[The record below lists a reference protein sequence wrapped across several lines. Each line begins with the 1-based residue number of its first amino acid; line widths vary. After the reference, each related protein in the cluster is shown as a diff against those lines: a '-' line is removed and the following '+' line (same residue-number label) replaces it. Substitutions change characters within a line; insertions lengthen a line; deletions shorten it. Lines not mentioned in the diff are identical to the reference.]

1 MITPSKIYTKAD
13 QKYIPYLQALAQ
25 GEPFIRIEIT
35 GDKTYTK
42 TSLSEF
48 EKEILSITSQSK
60 EKNGFGYTIDF
71 QTVKTKY
78 LGTQDLPAAIYF
90 DTEYDFLKYLG
101 KTNEAELFRTD
112 SHKISASFPALTEW
126 IAQKPSKVVQNQ
138 GKWDNILRVCDYF
151 VANPA
156 PNMYIREL
164 PIAVHTKFVEQ
175 NQSII
180 RELLDILIADTI
192 NQEETQFEKR
202 FNLKYSQPQIRFKI
216 LDTELSNQYFSGLTD
231 MAIPVNDFEQLT
243 LPVER
248 VIIVENKTT
257 LYTALTLPAML
268 RTIAVFGS
276 GYGVS
281 NLRNA
286 TWLTNT
292 TILYWGDIDVQG
304 FEILSQFRSHFPH
317 TQSILM
323 DQQCFAQFSDNERG
337 TPTNNSI
344 PIHLTDSEQEL
355 YKKLKT
361 NNWRLEQEK
370 IPFDYVCQH
379 FQLELLREH

>member
-1 MITPSKIYTKAD
+1 MISPSDIKTKAER
-13 QKYIPYLQALAQ
+13 KYGSYLQALAQ
-25 GEPFIRIEIT
+25 GVTFSRIEIT

-60 EKNGFGYTIDF
+60 EKNGFGYSIDF

-112 SHKISASFPALTEW
+112 SHKISASIPALTEW

-138 GKWDNILRVCDYF
+138 GKWDNILQVCRF
-151 VANPA
+151 FMANPA

-180 RELLDILIADTI
+180 RELLDILIPDAI

-304 FEILSQFRSHFPH
+304 FEILSQFRSYFPH